1 MIDPRVALWVTHP
14 RRPAVQVTSGQPT
27 KDAQRLQRSGC
38 LTRPTSTPRA
48 AALAWIAMPLS
59 DEDCRQAAALI
70 AQMSEV
76 AQQLY
81 AGRELS
87 TDQVEDLWGTYF
99 AAQTELEQ
107 LIMLPA
113 EPLHGPLLH

>member
-1 MIDPRVALWVTHP
+1 
-14 RRPAVQVTSGQPT
+14 
-27 KDAQRLQRSGC
+27 
-38 LTRPTSTPRA
+38 
-48 AALAWIAMPLS
+48 
-59 DEDCRQAAALI
+59 
-70 AQMSEV
+70 MSEV